1 MIINCDS
8 CQKKFVVPDSAIGQ
22 SGRLVQCS
30 SCGNKWTQFPI
41 QMKPKKE
48 EIKGQKI
55 DNVVKSVDN
64 KKKKKK
70 KKKNPE
76 PYTEDYLKNKHGI
89 KIIDPSTASTISNKS
104 NLKKRTSFGFYNTVL
119 TLIVL
124 FTGIFGILVLTEE
137 MIVEKYPFFEIYIDY
152 LFETIN
158 NFKLI
163 FEDLIRNY

>member
-1 MIINCDS
+1 MIIQCKS
-8 CQKKFVVPDSAIGQ
+8 CQKKFNVSDAAITD

-41 QMKPKKE
+41 KVNLKE
-48 EIKGQKI
+48 KEIKDRKI
-55 DNVVKSVDN
+55 DNVVQPKTNKKN
-64 KKKKKK
+64 KKKKKNI
-70 KKKNPE
+70 NP
-76 PYTEDYLKNKHGI
+76 YSKDYLKKKYGI

-104 NLKKRTSFGFYNTVL
+104 NSKKRTSYGFYNTVL

-124 FTGIFGILVLTEE
+124 LAGILGILVLTEE
-137 MIVEKYPFFEIYIDY
+137 MIVEKYPFFEIYINY
-152 LFETIN
+152 LFETLN

>member
-1 MIINCDS
+1 MIIQCNS
-8 CQKKFVVPDSAIGQ
+8 CEKKFNVPEAAITD

-30 SCGNKWTQFPI
+30 SCGNKWTQFPV
-41 QMKPKKE
+41 KVSPKEK
-48 EIKGQKI
+48 EIKDQKI
-55 DNVVKSVDN
+55 DNVVKSATN

-70 KKKNPE
+70 KKITK
-76 PYTEDYLKNKHGI
+76 PYSEDYLRKKYGI

-104 NLKKRTSFGFYNTVL
+104 NLEKISSYGFYNTVL

-124 FTGIFGILVLTEE
+124 LASIFGILILTEE
-137 MIVEKYPFFEIYIDY
+137 MIIEKYPFFEIYINY
-152 LFETIN
+152 LFETLN

>member
-1 MIINCDS
+1 MIIQCNS
-8 CQKKFVVPDSAIGQ
+8 CRKKFNVPEAAITD

-30 SCGNKWTQFPI
+30 SCGNKWTQFPV
-41 QMKPKKE
+41 KVSPKEK
-48 EIKGQKI
+48 EIKDQKI
-55 DNVVKSVDN
+55 DNVVKSATN

-70 KKKNPE
+70 KKITK
-76 PYTEDYLKNKHGI
+76 PYSEDYLRKKYGI

-104 NLKKRTSFGFYNTVL
+104 NLEKKTSYGFYNTVL

-124 FTGIFGILVLTEE
+124 LASIFGILILTEE
-137 MIVEKYPFFEIYIDY
+137 MIIEKYPFFEIYINY
-152 LFETIN
+152 LFETLN

>member
-1 MIINCDS
+1 MPELPEVEVVKKSLENKLKNLTIKRVYISNNKLRYKIDS
-8 CQKKFVVPDSAIGQ
+8 QQF
-22 SGRLVQCS
+22 
-30 SCGNKWTQFPI
+30 NK
-41 QMKPKKE
+41 
-48 EIKGQKI
+48 IKGQKI
-55 DNVVKSVDN
+55 DNVVKSVAN

-70 KKKNPE
+70 KKKNAE
-76 PYTEDYLKNKHGI
+76 PYSEDYLKNKHGI

-163 FEDLIRNY
+163 FEDLLRD